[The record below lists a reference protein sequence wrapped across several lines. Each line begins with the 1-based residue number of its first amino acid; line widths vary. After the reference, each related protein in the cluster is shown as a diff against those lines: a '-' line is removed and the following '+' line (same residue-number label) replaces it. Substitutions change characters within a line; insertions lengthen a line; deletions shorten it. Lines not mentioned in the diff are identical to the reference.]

1 MNKIQIVGLYF
12 NLRPQKKQI
21 CNLLQLKKYIS
32 GSTKIEITFF
42 LVVFFFL
49 PPCKIS
55 PNLPVL
61 VNKKKTEKLTLYL
74 VAFDIWQCN
83 GPCRSNTSQ
92 LSNQILARSC
102 YKNVNISIG
111 TLFDSGLCAGV
122 KQLPRATSP
131 SRVVCV
137 CVYWGDFSNSF
148 SCHNSTSSV
157 HSFSL

>member
-42 LVVFFFL
+42 LVFFFL

-61 VNKKKTEKLTLYL
+61 VNLKKKL
-74 VAFDIWQCN
+74 
-83 GPCRSNTSQ
+83 
-92 LSNQILARSC
+92 
-102 YKNVNISIG
+102 KN
-111 TLFDSGLCAGV
+111 
-122 KQLPRATSP
+122 
-131 SRVVCV
+131 
-137 CVYWGDFSNSF
+137 
-148 SCHNSTSSV
+148 
-157 HSFSL
+157 